1 VTAQLEGGHAA
12 GRSPA
17 LPTVPAGGNLD
28 AWVGASTPVANAS
41 TPVANASTPL
51 ARRAAVRR
59 LALGVVGI
67 AVGGCTAQG
76 SGVRYAPRPARTFA
90 RPLVEWDRITRTVV
104 GLRPYRPS
112 GFVVRA
118 ERFGEKLVV
127 HNYGHGG
134 GGVTLSW
141 GTAELAVRETLQ
153 AEEADVAVIG
163 CGALGL
169 ATARLL
175 QRAGRRVTIYAAKLP
190 PETTSNIAGAQWGP
204 FSVFEPSR
212 VTPGFRA
219 QFEEAARLA
228 YRHFQLLLGPE
239 YGVRWIENYFV
250 GDEPVQLP
258 SFVTSMPDIFPD
270 VAEVPRSDHPFP
282 TRYATRVLT
291 MFIEPNPYLRRMIA
305 DVRAAGCA
313 IVVREFRDRADL
325 LSVPERVIVNC
336 TGLGARDLFDDA
348 EMIPVKG
355 QLSVLL
361 PQPEVDY
368 IVIGSGGYMFPRS
381 DGILLGGTF
390 EREVWTL
397 DVNEEA
403 MRRIVEG
410 HMRLFGG

>member
-1 VTAQLEGGHAA
+1 VTAAD
-12 GRSPA
+12 PA
-17 LPTVPAGGNLD
+17 
-28 AWVGASTPVANAS
+28 
-41 TPVANASTPL
+41 TPL
-51 ARRAAVRR
+51 ARRAALRR
-59 LALGVVGI
+59 LALGVAGI
-67 AVGGCTAQG
+67 AVGGCTAQAG
-76 SGVRYAPRPARTFA
+76 GVRYARRPTRTFA

-141 GTAELAVRETLQ
+141 GTAELAVRATLQ
-153 AEEADVAVIG
+153 AEDADVAVIG
-163 CGALGL
+163 CGAVGL
-169 ATARLL
+169 ATTRLL

-190 PETTSNIAGAQWGP
+190 PDTTSNIAGAQWGP
-204 FSVFEPSR
+204 FSVFEPSSA
-212 VTPGFRA
+212 TPAFRT
-219 QFEEAARLA
+219 QFEDAARLA

-258 SFVTSMPDIFPD
+258 SFVASMPDIFPD
-270 VAEVPRSDHPFP
+270 VAEVPRSEHPFP

-291 MFIEPNPYLRRMIA
+291 MLIEPNPYLRRMVA

-313 IVVREFRDRADL
+313 IVVRAFRDRADL

-348 EMIPVKG
+348 ELIPVKG

-368 IVIGSGGYMFPRS
+368 IVIGGGGYMFPRS

-390 EREVWTL
+390 ERGVWTR

-403 MRRIVEG
+403 RRRIVEG
-410 HMRLFGG
+410 HMQLFGG